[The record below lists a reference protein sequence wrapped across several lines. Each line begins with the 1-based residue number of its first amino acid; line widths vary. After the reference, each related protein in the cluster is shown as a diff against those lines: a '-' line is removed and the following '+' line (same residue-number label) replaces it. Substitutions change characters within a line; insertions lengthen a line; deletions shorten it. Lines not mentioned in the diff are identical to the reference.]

1 MAIKLTDI
9 VLTLIFNVLH
19 TAYAQHILSCN
30 VTTLESCTGENQICS
45 AKTGQCECLDGF
57 TMSDGQ
63 CAAAAAAGARHGAT
77 AAVVSIFTLALLAAG
92 LFLVIKK
99 YNLIEYVRQKINLR
113 RGNDV
118 MYEDVMIGNDD
129 PPLNP

>member
-1 MAIKLTDI
+1 
-9 VLTLIFNVLH
+9 
-19 TAYAQHILSCN
+19 
-30 VTTLESCTGENQICS
+30 
-45 AKTGQCECLDGF
+45 
-57 TMSDGQ
+57 MSDGQ